1 MPQEGKQ
8 LGFPFLL
15 IHIAMLEEKINQ
27 DIKQAMLAKKKEE
40 LESLR
45 AIKSAL
51 LLLKTSKNAVD
62 GEVSESVEIAT
73 LQKLVKQRKEAADIY
88 VQQGRQDL
96 ADEELSQAAIIER
109 YLPKQMSREEIE
121 TAVKAIIAELGA
133 CGPKDMGKVMGK
145 ASKQFAGMADNKEV
159 SEIVK
164 NLLNQ

>member
-1 MPQEGKQ
+1 
-8 LGFPFLL
+8 
-15 IHIAMLEEKINQ
+15 MLEEKINQ